1 MKSRV
6 LPWILGLLVATI
18 CGLAALYIAG
28 ALIVKFGLPDKYLSL
43 IWATLFS
50 AFMFGC
56 QGLITYD
63 MHRKKKN
70 KEIRDGQ
77 RPINP

>member
-1 MKSRV
+1 MKSRA
-6 LPWILGLLVATI
+6 LPWVLGLLVATI
-18 CGLAALYIAG
+18 CGLVALYIAR
-28 ALIVKFGLPDKYLSL
+28 ALIVKFGLSDKYLSF
-43 IWATLFS
+43 IWVTLFS
-50 AFMFGC
+50 VFMFGC

-63 MHRKKKN
+63 MRRKKKN